1 MTLGGSMVLY
11 EGAGLLLL
19 LALWIFCLV
28 DVITCDESEC
38 RNLPKMLWLMI
49 VLVLPDVGSVLWRVA
64 GRPQGRGRPAAL
76 PYKGNTGR
84 PQGQQS
90 HRDHPS
96 QVRATSPDDDEE
108 FLRGIRN
115 RAEEQRRIAREQRE
129 RNDPGTP
136 PEHRREDDPDA
147 R

>member
-1 MTLGGSMVLY
+1 MVLY

-38 RNLPKMLWLMI
+38 RNLPKMMWLLI
-49 VLVLPDVGSVLWRVA
+49 VLVLPDVGSVLWLVA
-64 GRPQGRGRPAAL
+64 GRPQGRGRPAGL

-84 PQGQQS
+84 PQGQPS

-96 QVRATSPDDDEE
+96 QVRAANPDDDEE

-115 RAEEQRRIAREQRE
+115 RAEEQRRIAREQQE
-129 RNDPGTP
+129 RRDPGSE

>member
-1 MTLGGSMVLY
+1 MVLY

-38 RNLPKMLWLMI
+38 RNLPKMMWLMI
-49 VLVLPDVGSVLWRVA
+49 VLVLPDVGSVLWLVA

-84 PQGQQS
+84 PARQG
-90 HRDHPS
+90 HRTYPS
-96 QVRATSPDDDEE
+96 QVPATNPDDDEE

-129 RNDPGTP
+129 RDEHGSP
-136 PEHRREDDPDA
+136 PDHRREDDPDN

>member
-1 MTLGGSMVLY
+1 MVLY

-38 RNLPKMLWLMI
+38 RNLPKMMWLMI
-49 VLVLPDVGSVLWRVA
+49 VLVLPDVGSVLWLVA
-64 GRPQGRGRPAAL
+64 GRPQGRGRPAAM
-76 PYKGNTGR
+76 PGNTGR
-84 PQGQQS
+84 PQSRPGRQT
-90 HRDHPS
+90 
-96 QVRATSPDDDEE
+96 QVTATNPDDDEE

-129 RNDPGTP
+129 RTDPG
-136 PEHRREDDPDA
+136 ERADHRREDDPDA

>member
-49 VLVLPDVGSVLWRVA
+49 VLVLPDVGSVLWLVA
-64 GRPQGRGRPAAL
+64 GRPQGRGRPAV
-76 PYKGNTGR
+76 
-84 PQGQQS
+84 QGQ
-90 HRDHPS
+90 HRPS
-96 QVRATSPDDDEE
+96 AGP
-108 FLRGIRN
+108 
-115 RAEEQRRIAREQRE
+115 AE
-129 RNDPGTP
+129 P
-136 PEHRREDDPDA
+136 PRPSESGAGH
-147 R
+147 